1 MGTITARA
9 CWSSTTR
16 SITGSDGAD
25 GSPERSGIRNLRKE
39 LSRQS
44 VRATPWGQRSAF
56 FPFETESRFDRGCAS
71 QWRSSRRERSAP
83 NIPAVRTCLQAHR
96 CRAARLPSRL
106 MEGGWRR
113 RGVMEWS
120 FFPRSWRGSWAIRA
134 SFSTTPR
141 GSSVSSS
148 PRIHSDSPVDLSIPK
163 CVFMSFLENLSA
175 PMMVSAWKTSRS
187 PGGCSRASSRLHG
200 RINWW
205 LAPRKEFSIGSR
217 LGMIPRGGSHGT
229 GVIRSMPLPLM
240 PGGDFFSAGRDGSKF

>member
-9 CWSSTTR
+9 CWSSITR

-25 GSPERSGIRNLRKE
+25 GSPERPGIRNLRKE

-71 QWRSSRRERSAP
+71 QWRSSGRERSAP

-106 MEGGWRR
+106 MEGGSRR

-141 GSSVSSS
+141 GSRVSSS
-148 PRIHSDSPVDLSIPK
+148 PRIHSDSPVGLSIPK

-187 PGGCSRASSRLHG
+187 PGGGAVARPRACMAGSTGGWHLERNSLSA
-200 RINWW
+200 
-205 LAPRKEFSIGSR
+205 LAWG
-217 LGMIPRGGSHGT
+217 
-229 GVIRSMPLPLM
+229 
-240 PGGDFFSAGRDGSKF
+240 